1 MPNLTLAAQNVARAA
16 FNRVSKLG
24 RRGQHQSRRLSKQLR
39 ESTKAARANVRGVS
53 VAGRDAMSTA
63 YSGTVRVS
71 RYWDRMR
78 ARTVPRITRDASV
91 RFELWRLSRGTGPI
105 VVGPWLSEVGYEALY
120 WVPFVRWFVD
130 YYRVDPARVIA
141 VSRGGVSGWYDGIAH
156 RYVELLD
163 LYAPEEFAARNR
175 ARQEGQQKQFGLSA
189 MDDEIVQAVCRRLG
203 VERPAICHPSAM
215 FRLLKQFWLGNES
228 LDYALGY
235 LRYAPLTP
243 SFTGPVPPLPDEFVA
258 MKFYTARSLGADE
271 RHRHL
276 LRALVERIAAQQ
288 PVVLLGTGVAYDE
301 HEDFLFGGLPGVTNL
316 APYMTP
322 ATNLGLQ
329 TEVIRRARRF
339 VGTCGSVAWLAPM
352 LGTDTLAVYSDDHLL
367 TSHLYA
373 ARHAYGSMSAAR
385 FDVLDLNAL
394 ERTGLVAHL
403 GASA

>member
-39 ESTKAARANVRGVS
+39 ESTKAAKAGMRGAS
-53 VAGRDAMSTA
+53 VASRDVMSTA
-63 YSGTVRVS
+63 YSGTVRMS
-71 RYWDRMR
+71 RYWSRVH
-78 ARTVPRITRDASV
+78 ARTLPRITRDAAV
-91 RFELWRLSRGTGPI
+91 RFELWRLSRGSGPI

-141 VSRGGVSGWYDGIAH
+141 VSRGGVSGWYEGIAS
-156 RYVELLD
+156 RYVELLE

-175 ARQEGQQKQFGLSA
+175 ARQDGQQKQFGLS
-189 MDDEIVQAVCRRLG
+189 DLDEEILRAVYREHG
-203 VERPAICHPSAM
+203 IERAAVCHPSAM
-215 FRLLKQFWLGNES
+215 FRLLRQFWLGNES

-235 LRYAPLTP
+235 LRYAPLAP
-243 SFTGPVPPLPDEFVA
+243 SFAAPVPPLPDDFVA
-258 MKFYTARSLGADE
+258 MKFYSARSLGADD

-276 LRALVERIAAQQ
+276 LRALVERIAERH
-288 PVVLLGTGVAYDE
+288 PVVLLRTGMAFDE
-301 HEDFLFGGLPGVTNL
+301 HEDFLFAGLPVTDL
-316 APYMTP
+316 APHMKP
-322 ATNLGLQ
+322 GSNLGLQ

-339 VGTCGSVAWLAPM
+339 VGTCGSLAWLAPM

-373 ARHAYGSMSAAR
+373 ARHAYGSISAAR

-394 ERTGLVAHL
+394 ELTEFVAQ
-403 GASA
+403 AKTTS